1 MGGER
6 SPGFRKR
13 FQRSILPCFC
23 WNVGLSF
30 LLTRWNVGRR
40 SRANTQTLPDPVRM
54 SLETWLPFARPR
66 LASVAAFVSEER
78 ERERAQREE
87 RVRSQAREE
96 ALTEFGELT
105 REVSHLVPRLAQV
118 HDDSL
123 EVLCVAVH
131 GARDSPVAA
140 LLRRFWAETGDLLA
154 SQPGGVLAEAAE
166 ERAGRR
172 GGARAT
178 MPEST
183 KSRAHRADLLLKLNI
198 RKTLCSSAEKIK
210 KIGMAGSPRKAVAI
224 EEKQWRPEREGS
236 CRINDES
243 TRHGACEVRAK

>member
-1 MGGER
+1 
-6 SPGFRKR
+6 
-13 FQRSILPCFC
+13 
-23 WNVGLSF
+23 
-30 LLTRWNVGRR
+30 
-40 SRANTQTLPDPVRM
+40 M